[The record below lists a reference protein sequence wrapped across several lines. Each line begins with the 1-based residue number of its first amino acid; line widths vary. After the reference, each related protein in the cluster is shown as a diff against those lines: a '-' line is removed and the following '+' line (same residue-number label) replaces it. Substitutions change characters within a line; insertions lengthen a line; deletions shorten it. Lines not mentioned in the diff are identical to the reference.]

1 LAKDADAIVVLGC
14 RVGPGGSP
22 SAALIRRVDR
32 GVGLFHEGA
41 APLLVLS
48 GGGAGPVAEAAIMRE
63 MALGWGVPEA
73 AVVIESFS
81 HNTLEN
87 ARETARLLGLRG
99 LRSVLLVSNRTHL
112 PRAILLFRFAG
123 LDVVGWAAAMPPSS
137 TWAARS
143 PSTNALRSRQAF
155 CSWHSALVPAGFGGD
170 KRRLADAGGMV
181 FTIKSADLTVC

>member
-1 LAKDADAIVVLGC
+1 MPALHPQARKPWQKTPDAIVVLGC

-32 GVGLFHEGA
+32 GVQLFHEGA
-41 APLLVLS
+41 APLLVFS
-48 GGGAGPVAEAAIMRE
+48 GGGAGPVPEASIMRE

-123 LDVVGWAAAMPPSS
+123 LDVVGWAAAMPPST
-137 TWAARS
+137 TWAARAAIHECA
-143 PSTNALRSRQAF
+143 ALPATLLLLAFRAGSR
-155 CSWHSALVPAGFGGD
+155 WYWG
-170 KRRLADAGGMV
+170 R
-181 FTIKSADLTVC
+181 